1 MNKYEIEVD
10 GETYIVDDISYE
22 YSQQDGENAGRS
34 DDGTMYRD
42 VIGLINK
49 VSCDFKDMDKWKGTT
64 LSNLLQLVDKTSC
77 SFKFFDP
84 KHYKIITRKMYIVS
98 DKIQVY
104 IINDEIVAQPFQI
117 RFIQMNVDD
126 LG

>member
-1 MNKYEIEVD
+1 MNKYKIIVD
-10 GETYIVDDISYE
+10 NETYIVDDISYE

-42 VIGLINK
+42 VVGLINK

-64 LSNLLQLVDKTSC
+64 LSNLLKLVDKTSC
-77 SFKFFDP
+77 SFTFFDP
-84 KHYKIITRKMYIVS
+84 KHYEVITRKMYIVS
-98 DKIQVY
+98 DKIQIY
-104 IINDEIVAQPFQI
+104 IINDEIIAKPFQI
-117 RFIQMNVDD
+117 RFVQMDVDN